1 MDSVPRLGRS
11 PREGNSYPLQCSG
24 LENSMDRGAWWATV
38 HGFTESDTTRRLS
51 LLSRYPLILLHKFH
65 LLISYVALVVKN
77 PPANAGDERD
87 EDLIHGW
94 GRSPR
99 EGNGNLLQY
108 SCLGNLMNRRAWR
121 ATVHG
126 VAKSWIWLSDWELI
140 HVDFLY

>member
-1 MDSVPRLGRS
+1 
-11 PREGNSYPLQCSG
+11 
-24 LENSMDRGAWWATV
+24 MDRGAWWATV
-38 HGFTESDTTRRLS
+38 HGVTESDTTRRLS

-108 SCLGNLMNRRAWR
+108 SCLGNIMDTEAWR
-121 ATVHG
+121 ATVYGITRVKYDLATKQKFTSIHF
-126 VAKSWIWLSDWELI
+126 KLLYNFSRWHWIVLSLN
-140 HVDFLY
+140 Y